1 MMNMFK
7 MILKRQKEEEMDEN
21 TKGMLEAYTT
31 PVDFTDK
38 DSIKPI
44 IDAINIIN
52 LQ

>member
-1 MMNMFK
+1 
-7 MILKRQKEEEMDEN
+7 MDEN

-31 PVDFTDK
+31 PVDFIYK
-38 DSIKPI
+38 DSIKTI